1 MVWLIKDGN
10 VKVFCGENIGE
21 VRVRNR
27 LYTKKT
33 EPILACF
40 AVKHKK
46 ICIKFL
52 YLYRWQS
59 ETDRI
64 PAAPNSAA

>member
-46 ICIKFL
+46 
-52 YLYRWQS
+52 YV
-59 ETDRI
+59 
-64 PAAPNSAA
+64 